1 LIPDSKYFNEIVG
14 EPEKELVQLAYTAH
28 LCSLIK
34 PKIKLAPA
42 IQQRVNKDHESAF
55 NKFKT
60 KFDKLVR
67 KILVT
72 NFEQQLLKEQA
83 TKQLMKNYFM
93 P

>member
-1 LIPDSKYFNEIVG
+1 LFPDSKYFNEIFG
-14 EPEKELVQLAYTAH
+14 EPENELVQLAYTAH

-42 IQQRVNKDHESAF
+42 IQERVNKDHDSAYT
-55 NKFKT
+55 KFKT
-60 KFDKLVR
+60 RFDKLVR
-67 KILVT
+67 KLIVT
-72 NFEQQLLKEQA
+72 NIEQQLLKEQA

>member
-1 LIPDSKYFNEIVG
+1 MFPDSKYFNEIFG
-14 EPEKELVQLAYTAH
+14 EPENELIQLAYTAH

-42 IQQRVNKDHESAF
+42 IQERVNKDHDSAYT
-55 NKFKT
+55 KFKT
-60 KFDKLVR
+60 RFDKLVR
-67 KILVT
+67 KLIVT
-72 NFEQQLLKEQA
+72 NIEQQLLKEQA

>member
-1 LIPDSKYFNEIVG
+1 MFPDSKYFNEIFG
-14 EPEKELVQLAYTAH
+14 EPENELVQLAYTAH

-42 IQQRVNKDHESAF
+42 IQERVNKDHDSAYT
-55 NKFKT
+55 KFKT
-60 KFDKLVR
+60 RFDKLVR
-67 KILVT
+67 KLIVT
-72 NFEQQLLKEQA
+72 NIEQQLLKEQA